1 MGNKRYS
8 ELLLGIIMFLLA
20 GIYFFLTK
28 SIEGAGGI
36 DSRFLPFILSAIL
49 IILASLQ
56 TLKGVKIL
64 KEGYK
69 IEEDLDYLTFLKTL
83 SLIVLYI
90 GFLSLLGFILST
102 IIFLFLEFIVLTPEE
117 ESKNYGLYI
126 IISVATS
133 LVVYFLFRSGLN
145 LILPKGI
152 IGGI

>member
-20 GIYFFLTK
+20 GAYFLLTT

-36 DSRFLPFILSAIL
+36 DSRFLPFVLTALLIVLSF
-49 IILASLQ
+49 LQ
-56 TLKGVKIL
+56 TFKGVKIL
-64 KEGYK
+64 KEGYRSK
-69 IEEDLDYLTFLKTL
+69 EDLDYLTLLKTL

-90 GFLSLLGFILST
+90 GFLKILGFILST
-102 IIFLFLEFIVLTPEE
+102 ITFLFLEFIVLTPEE

-126 IISVATS
+126 TVSLATS
-133 LVVYFLFRSGLN
+133 FVVYFLFRNGLN